1 MEYCLIRPLG
11 NRILNWV
18 LLFSVYSLILGEVWS
33 DRALREVRVDRALRE
48 VRVSRAT
55 HEVRVDRAVHGVKVD
70 RALREVRV
78 SEGGEPESGWF

>member
-33 DRALREVRVDRALRE
+33 DRALREVRVDRA
-48 VRVSRAT
+48 
-55 HEVRVDRAVHGVKVD
+55 VHGVKVD